1 MSSICMLTTYQYIRT
16 EEEVDTVLLQAMNKA
31 TVISIYA
38 DLVCIVATE
47 HCNNGQEDDFQVK
60 HQ

>member
-1 MSSICMLTTYQYIRT
+1 MSRICMFTYLSVHKNEKGI
-16 EEEVDTVLLQAMNKA
+16 DTVLLQAMNKS